1 MMSLLNELPCAVI
14 ITDGT
19 GTIQEA
25 NTAMAALT
33 RVSVEALTRQV
44 MDNLFPPA
52 SQIFLQTH
60 VWPTLLR
67 DGHIHEVALELIDA
81 QAHRIS
87 ALVNARLNRH
97 GPQVLVYWT
106 FFVAHERRAFEQK
119 LLEARNRAEASAR
132 AQEQNERFTRTIMD
146 ALPGLVAYWDQ
157 DLRCLYAN
165 KAYTASLGLQ
175 REALIGRHL
184 ADVMAP
190 ELLQFVEPHIRA
202 VLAGE
207 RQQFERPLMGA
218 DGTARETSTDYI
230 PDLTPQ
236 HEVQGF
242 IVQIND
248 ITELKIAAA
257 ALRAE
262 IAERKQ
268 VEATLQ
274 RSQDFLE
281 QAGHIAGVGAWEV
294 DLKAGQVRWRAEVHR
309 IHGEPLDYVPTLEE
323 GISFYAPTSR
333 PLIEAAVQEAIAHG
347 KEFDLELE
355 IIRRDGSHRWVRA
368 VGSAV
373 CVDGEAVRLIG
384 AFQDV
389 TERRRLTQTL
399 AEQHEL
405 LRVTLHS
412 IGDAV
417 ITTNA
422 AHQVEWLNPAAE
434 RMTGWASDQASGLP
448 LNQVFQVVNEATREP
463 IEDPIT
469 ERLAQESS
477 QHIGHQALLLSR
489 DGSEYGIE
497 DSVGPIR
504 NEAGDI
510 LGAVLVFRDVSEQRR
525 MSGEMKYRATHDAL
539 TGLVNRSE
547 FETRLQ
553 RVLRQ
558 SHEEHSSHAL
568 LCIDLDQFK
577 LVNDTCGHTVGDQLL
592 QQVSKLLT
600 DAIRAS
606 DTLAR
611 MGGDEFAILLEYCT
625 TEQAQRI
632 AQKICDQMDDFRFIK
647 DEHRFRIGTSIG
659 LVPVDMRWL
668 STPAIMQAADASCY
682 AAKEGGRNRV
692 HAWCDDD
699 ATMQARHHEMQWTSR
714 IERALDSQGFE
725 LFAQRIEGLTQPDHG
740 IHAEVLLRMRS
751 DDGDVVLPGA
761 FLPAAERYHLI
772 SRVDRWVLLQVIQW
786 MKSLTS
792 LDVIDLINVNLSGQ
806 SVGDRTFHAW
816 THEQLAEA
824 GPQICA
830 KLCLE
835 ITETVAVTNLA
846 DAATFIRQV
855 RATGVKVAL
864 DDFGAGASSFGY
876 LKTLPVDLLKIDG
889 QFIRDL
895 VTDQLDDAAVRCFV
909 NVAQVVGVRTV
920 AEFVDKPEVLQRL
933 RDIGVDFAQGYLI
946 HRPEPID
953 NLLGA
958 SQA

>member
-1 MMSLLNELPCAVI
+1 MTSLLHELPCAVI

-19 GTIQEA
+19 GTIQGA
-25 NTAMAALT
+25 NTALATLT
-33 RVSVEALTRQV
+33 GISVEALTRQA

-81 QAHRIS
+81 QAQRIS

-97 GPQVLVYWT
+97 GNQILVYWT
-106 FFVAHERRAFEQK
+106 LFVAHERRAFEQK
-119 LLEARNRAEASAR
+119 LLEARNRAEASAH
-132 AQEQNERFTRTIMD
+132 ALEQNERFTRTIMD
-146 ALPGLVAYWDQ
+146 AIPGLVAYWDK

-165 KAYTASLGLQ
+165 KSYMASLGQ
-175 REALIGRHL
+175 QPDTLIGSHL
-184 ADVMAP
+184 ADVMDP
-190 ELLQFVEPHIRA
+190 EILHFIEPYIHA
-202 VLAGE
+202 VLAGK
-207 RQQFERPLMGA
+207 RQHFERPLKGA
-218 DGTARETSTDYI
+218 DGVHRENSTDYI

-294 DLKAGQVRWRAEVHR
+294 DLKAGQVRWTAEVHR

-333 PLIEAAVQEAIAHG
+333 PLIEAAVNTAIVQG
-347 KEFDLELE
+347 KGFDLELE
-355 IIRRDGSHRWVRA
+355 IIRRDGTHRWVRT

-373 CVDGEAVRLIG
+373 CVDGHAARLIG

-389 TERRRLTQTL
+389 TDRRRLTQSL

-422 AHQVEWLNPAAE
+422 DHDIEWLNPAAE
-434 RMTGWASDQASGLP
+434 RMTGWTSDKACGLP
-448 LNQVFQVVNEATREP
+448 LTQVFQVVNEATREP
-463 IEDPIT
+463 IENPIT
-469 ERLAQESS
+469 ECLAQDPS
-477 QHIGHQALLLSR
+477 QQHSRQALLLSR

-504 NEAGDI
+504 NQSGDI

-539 TGLVNRSE
+539 TGLFNRSE

-600 DAIRAS
+600 DAIRS
-606 DTLAR
+606 RDTLAR
-611 MGGDEFAILLEYCT
+611 LGGDEFAILLEYCT

-659 LVPVDMRWL
+659 LVPIDMRWL
-668 STPAIMQAADASCY
+668 NTPAIMQAADASCY
-682 AAKEGGRNRV
+682 AAKEAGRNRV

-699 ATMQARHHEMQWTSR
+699 AAMQARQHEMQWTSR

-725 LFAQRIEGLTQPDHG
+725 LFAQRIQGLTKADQG
-740 IHAEVLLRMRS
+740 VHAEVLLRMRN

-786 MKSLTS
+786 MKALPS
-792 LDVIDLINVNLSGQ
+792 LDLIELIDVNLSGQ

-816 THEQLAEA
+816 TYALLAEA
-824 GPQICA
+824 GPLICT

-846 DAATFIRQV
+846 DAAAFIRQV

-876 LKTLPVDLLKIDG
+876 LKTLPVDILKIDG

-895 VTDQLDDAAVRCFV
+895 VTDRLDDAAVRCFV

-920 AEFVDKPEVLQRL
+920 AEFVDNTEVLQRL
-933 RDIGVDFAQGYLI
+933 REIGVDFAQGYLI
-946 HRPEPID
+946 HRPEPIGK
-953 NLLGA
+953 LLGA
-958 SQA
+958 SEA

>member
-1 MMSLLNELPCAVI
+1 M
-14 ITDGT
+14 
-19 GTIQEA
+19 
-25 NTAMAALT
+25 
-33 RVSVEALTRQV
+33 
-44 MDNLFPPA
+44 
-52 SQIFLQTH
+52 
-60 VWPTLLR
+60 
-67 DGHIHEVALELIDA
+67 
-81 QAHRIS
+81 
-87 ALVNARLNRH
+87 
-97 GPQVLVYWT
+97 
-106 FFVAHERRAFEQK
+106 
-119 LLEARNRAEASAR
+119 
-132 AQEQNERFTRTIMD
+132 
-146 ALPGLVAYWDQ
+146 
-157 DLRCLYAN
+157 
-165 KAYTASLGLQ
+165 
-175 REALIGRHL
+175 
-184 ADVMAP
+184 
-190 ELLQFVEPHIRA
+190 
-202 VLAGE
+202 
-207 RQQFERPLMGA
+207 
-218 DGTARETSTDYI
+218 
-230 PDLTPQ
+230 
-236 HEVQGF
+236 
-242 IVQIND
+242 
-248 ITELKIAAA
+248 
-257 ALRAE
+257 
-262 IAERKQ
+262 
-268 VEATLQ
+268 
-274 RSQDFLE
+274 
-281 QAGHIAGVGAWEV
+281 
-294 DLKAGQVRWRAEVHR
+294 
-309 IHGEPLDYVPTLEE
+309 
-323 GISFYAPTSR
+323 
-333 PLIEAAVQEAIAHG
+333 
-347 KEFDLELE
+347 
-355 IIRRDGSHRWVRA
+355 
-368 VGSAV
+368 
-373 CVDGEAVRLIG
+373 
-384 AFQDV
+384 
-389 TERRRLTQTL
+389 
-399 AEQHEL
+399 
-405 LRVTLHS
+405 
-412 IGDAV
+412 
-417 ITTNA
+417 
-422 AHQVEWLNPAAE
+422 
-434 RMTGWASDQASGLP
+434 
-448 LNQVFQVVNEATREP
+448 
-463 IEDPIT
+463 
-469 ERLAQESS
+469 
-477 QHIGHQALLLSR
+477 
-489 DGSEYGIE
+489 
-497 DSVGPIR
+497 
-504 NEAGDI
+504 
-510 LGAVLVFRDVSEQRR
+510 
-525 MSGEMKYRATHDAL
+525 
-539 TGLVNRSE
+539 
-547 FETRLQ
+547 
-553 RVLRQ
+553 LRQ

-611 MGGDEFAILLEYCT
+611 LGGDEFAILLEYCT

-876 LKTLPVDLLKIDG
+876 LKTLPVDILKIDG

-909 NVAQVVGVRTV
+909 NVAQVVGARTV